1 MRAKISIALLLALTP
16 SLAFAKPKTASSH
29 MRPQL
34 FRDRSP
40 KMHAH
45 ISHVHEAKLPPPKS
59 PPPPAVKDD
68 F

>member
-1 MRAKISIALLLALTP
+1 MKFTIALLLLAVAP
-16 SLAFAKPKTASSH
+16 SAAFARPKTATSH

-34 FRDRSP
+34 FRDRTP
-40 KMHAH
+40 KVRQHVNL
-45 ISHVHEAKLPPPKS
+45 VHEAKLPAPKS